1 MISLPGKILFP
12 LIMILLFS
20 LSFSEDSIS
29 VSSGILKRSDKGQV
43 FFPGDAVRISL
54 PLDTMSF
61 LNGVYPI
68 DDDGIIILPIIGEF
82 QIAGLSTQ
90 EFEEAIRKDYE
101 VYLRFPEVQAL
112 PLIRV
117 SLLGGFARPGMYYV
131 EPQRSIWDLISI
143 AGGTNN
149 EKGLGKMRWERD
161 RKIVQKDL
169 IPLIESGRSLRSIGF
184 KSGDQLWTPGES
196 RRVTDFLVRDLLPI
210 GTFFLSL
217 LVGVAAIRNDD

>member
-1 MISLPGKILFP
+1 MFLPGKFLFP
-12 LIMILLFS
+12 LLMFLFFS
-20 LSFSEDSIS
+20 FSFSEDSGS
-29 VSSGILKRSDKGQV
+29 VSSGILKRSDKGQF

-54 PLDTMSF
+54 PLDTTSF

-68 DDDGIIILPIIGEF
+68 DEDGIIVLPIIGEF
-82 QIAGLSTQ
+82 LVTALSTQ
-90 EFEEAIRKDYE
+90 EFEEIIRKDFE
-101 VYLRFPEVQAL
+101 IYLRFPEVQVS

-143 AGGTNN
+143 AGGTNS
-149 EKGLGKMRWERD
+149 EKGLGKLRWERD

-196 RRVTDFLVRDLLPI
+196 RRVTDFLVRDLLPL

-217 LVGVAAIRNDD
+217 FVGIATIRDND

>member
-1 MISLPGKILFP
+1 MSLPGKNPFP
-12 LIMILLFS
+12 LILILFF
-20 LSFSEDSIS
+20 SFSFSQDSS
-29 VSSGILKRSDKGQV
+29 SANSGILKRADRGQV
-43 FFPGDAVRISL
+43 FFPGDAVRIYL
-54 PLDTMSF
+54 PLDSASF

-68 DDDGIIILPIIGEF
+68 DDNGTIVLPITGEF
-82 QIAGLSTQ
+82 QVTGLSIQ
-90 EFEEAIRKDYE
+90 EFEEIIRKDYE
-101 VYLRFPEVQAL
+101 IYLRFPEVQVT

-131 EPQRSIWDLISI
+131 EPQRSMWDLISM

-210 GTFFLSL
+210 GTFLLSL
-217 LVGVAAIRNDD
+217 FVGVATIRDDD